1 MLIREREREKKRKY
15 LNLSD
20 LIDHQERKI
29 IFSLYKV
36 LNFSC
41 KKKKESMRGL
51 NYSLYRPY

>member
-1 MLIREREREKKRKY
+1 MNSFLFYIDVDKGEREREKKRKY

-41 KKKKESMRGL
+41 KKKKNR
-51 NYSLYRPY
+51 